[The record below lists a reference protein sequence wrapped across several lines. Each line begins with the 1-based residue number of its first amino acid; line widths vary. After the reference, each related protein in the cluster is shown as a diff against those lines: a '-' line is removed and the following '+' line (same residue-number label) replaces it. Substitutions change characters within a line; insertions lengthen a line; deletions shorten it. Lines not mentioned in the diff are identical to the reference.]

1 MTTVEVLERIE
12 RPARAVG
19 GRTIAISAAILV
31 FGIGATALMTVLFG
45 GGVTLTPYEQ
55 AITPLVEQHNVIVG
69 EWNAFL
75 SDYNAIALE
84 SPEIY
89 DERAV
94 DGKKMTQQLADDT
107 QVLIVAWDG
116 VETPAGTATAHGL
129 SRDAIRETQ
138 SGFIELSIY
147 FSNIVQYG
155 VAFDEDLQAGTS
167 RLNRASLIWAE
178 AKAAAILAN

>member
-107 QVLIVAWDG
+107 QALIVAWDG

-129 SRDAIRETQ
+129 ARDAIRETQ

-167 RLNRASLIWAE
+167 RLSRASLIWAE
-178 AKAAAILAN
+178 AKVAAILVN